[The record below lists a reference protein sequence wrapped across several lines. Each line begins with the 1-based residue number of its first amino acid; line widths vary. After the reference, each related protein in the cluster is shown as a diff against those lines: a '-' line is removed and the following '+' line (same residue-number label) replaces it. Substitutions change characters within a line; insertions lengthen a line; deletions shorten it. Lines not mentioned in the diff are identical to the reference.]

1 MVRSAV
7 GYHPDLEV
15 SQDREDRSKFRGL
28 HAEGVGIL
36 CRHKAAQRASR
47 FAKPSSPADP
57 AAVEMNSILVANEKG
72 RACSPVVLEAI
83 RDHRT

>member
-7 GYHPDLEV
+7 GDNPDLEV
-15 SQDREDRSKFRGL
+15 SQDREDQIRVRGL
-28 HAEGVGIL
+28 HVEGVGIL
-36 CRHKAAQRASR
+36 CRHKAAQRASQ

-57 AAVEMNSILVANEKG
+57 TAVEMNSILVANEKG